1 MAISSSKGVTVITY
15 FLLNRQLLK
24 RDNSRM
30 GKVIVTK
37 ITQNHEENTNRRD
50 KR

>member
-1 MAISSSKGVTVITY
+1 MAISSSKAVTVITY
-15 FLLNRQLLK
+15 SLFNRQPLK
-24 RDNSRM
+24 RDNFKM